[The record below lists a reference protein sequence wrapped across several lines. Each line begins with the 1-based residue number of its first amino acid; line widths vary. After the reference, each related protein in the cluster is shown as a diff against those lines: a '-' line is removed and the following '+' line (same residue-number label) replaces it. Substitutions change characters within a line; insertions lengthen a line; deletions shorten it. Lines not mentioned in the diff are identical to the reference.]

1 MVIRKLSVYKFIGG
15 YDTLEDYQSSYKEK
29 ISSMANYNYRRN
41 SLERFLGIVD
51 LRDHIPR
58 LRTYSTSRMYL
69 LDNRSMFKMVMSLD
83 QLSGVK
89 TVKSELAKDHNLY
102 FLNNRRKNKMRNN
115 YNNIGSV
122 FNMYKNRALSA
133 ATEYA
138 INGVKRTFGKE
149 YLFIYGDNQLIIKEI
164 IDKFIKKYDKNFE
177 RHVTKSNQD
186 EPSIVNKQFI
196 IPLRRDTFVYV
207 ATGNKIGQSED
218 RYLMSNSISSKDM
231 YIYIFGKKAN
241 YIIRD
246 FEKLTHDIYC
256 SNDLGIFTV
265 DANNRMS
272 FGNEDPVSESLDVT
286 YNDLAIRT
294 LDTLFFS
301 HGEKEKIC
309 NHIDKFNANK
319 EFYESKQ
326 LLYKT
331 GIMLFGEPGTGKS
344 SLVKALASTY
354 NRSIVNVNVS
364 NLKYIDLVK
373 LTQAINVDDVRDYI
387 ILLEDI
393 DTLFLNREDD
403 KSDKDDQAVINK
415 LLQFLDSNTSPT
427 NVIFIATTNHLER
440 LDQAL
445 LREGRFDLKVEI
457 KPLKDKESVEFG
469 TSFTLSEDVSKDL
482 IKSIHKE
489 FPDRELINQSLLQS
503 RILSKIENRSV
514 EESERIHGVMEE

>member
-1 MVIRKLSVYKFIGG
+1 
-15 YDTLEDYQSSYKEK
+15 
-29 ISSMANYNYRRN
+29 
-41 SLERFLGIVD
+41 
-51 LRDHIPR
+51 
-58 LRTYSTSRMYL
+58 
-69 LDNRSMFKMVMSLD
+69 
-83 QLSGVK
+83 
-89 TVKSELAKDHNLY
+89 
-102 FLNNRRKNKMRNN
+102 
-115 YNNIGSV
+115 
-122 FNMYKNRALSA
+122 
-133 ATEYA
+133 
-138 INGVKRTFGKE
+138 
-149 YLFIYGDNQLIIKEI
+149 
-164 IDKFIKKYDKNFE
+164 
-177 RHVTKSNQD
+177 
-186 EPSIVNKQFI
+186 
-196 IPLRRDTFVYV
+196 
-207 ATGNKIGQSED
+207 
-218 RYLMSNSISSKDM
+218 
-231 YIYIFGKKAN
+231 
-241 YIIRD
+241 
-246 FEKLTHDIYC
+246 
-256 SNDLGIFTV
+256 
-265 DANNRMS
+265 
-272 FGNEDPVSESLDVT
+272 
-286 YNDLAIRT
+286 
-294 LDTLFFS
+294 
-301 HGEKEKIC
+301 
-309 NHIDKFNANK
+309 
-319 EFYESKQ
+319 
-326 LLYKT
+326 
-331 GIMLFGEPGTGKS
+331 MLFGEPGTGKS